1 MERMS
6 FNMIIS
12 PGFKLM
18 NIADEHIL
26 VPIGEK
32 AVSFKG
38 VVTLTEASYYLLTLM
53 KEPKSKGDLADLL
66 VQEFDVD
73 EETAK
78 ADIDIFVAK
87 LLDMGV
93 IEN

>member
-1 MERMS
+1 
-6 FNMIIS
+6 MIIS

-18 NIADEHIL
+18 NIADEHLL
-26 VPIGEK
+26 VPVGEK

-38 VVTLTEASYYLLTLM
+38 VVTLTESSYYLLNLM
-53 KEPKSKGDLADLL
+53 YEPKSKSELVNDL

-73 EETAK
+73 EDTAK
-78 ADIDIFVAK
+78 ADIDLFVAK

>member
-1 MERMS
+1 MS
-6 FNMIIS
+6 FDMIIS

-18 NIADEHIL
+18 NIADEHLL
-26 VPIGEK
+26 VPVGEK

-38 VVTLTEASYYLLTLM
+38 VVTLTESSYYLLNLM
-53 KEPKSKGDLADLL
+53 YEPKSKSELVNDL

-73 EETAK
+73 EDTAK
-78 ADIDIFVAK
+78 ADIDLFVAK

>member
-1 MERMS
+1 MS
-6 FNMIIS
+6 FDMIIC

-18 NIADEHIL
+18 DIADEHLL
-26 VPIGEK
+26 VPVGEK

-38 VVTLTEASYYLLTLM
+38 VVTLTESSYYLLNLM
-53 KEPKSKGDLADLL
+53 YEPKSKSELVNEL

-73 EETAK
+73 EDTAK